1 MISSRPPSL
10 SRTLALVPPT
20 VLLAAQYA
28 SGAFT
33 AYIQIDG
40 IKGEVTAKGYEGWI
54 EVGSA
59 QWGVSRAISSSAGVA
74 NREAS
79 TPSISEITLTKT
91 LDSTSPAL
99 FLNAVG
105 GGATPGG
112 GTVKLRLVD
121 TTAGTVFYE
130 LTLSNVLV
138 SSQSNSAST
147 GDGRPQESIS
157 LNFTKIEM
165 KYIPT
170 DAKGAPG
177 TPVTAGYDLAT
188 AKSL

>member
-1 MISSRPPSL
+1 MISSRPSPL

-40 IKGEVTAKGYEGWI
+40 IKGESTEEAHKDWI
-54 EVGSA
+54 EVGSV
-59 QWGVSRAISSSAGVA
+59 QWGIGRAISSPTGG

-79 TPSISEITLTKT
+79 APSISEITLTKT

-105 GGATPGG
+105 GGASGG
-112 GTVKLRLVD
+112 VTVKLHLVE
-121 TTAGTVFYE
+121 TTAGGTGTVFYE
-130 LTLSNVLV
+130 LILSNVLV
-138 SSQSNSAST
+138 SGIST
-147 GDGRPQESIS
+147 SGSSGDGPPQESIS
-157 LNFTKIEM
+157 LNFTKIEIAYNIADG
-165 KYIPT
+165 KPLR
-170 DAKGAPG
+170 
-177 TPVTAGYDLAT
+177 AGYDLAT
-188 AKSL
+188 AKPL

>member
-1 MISSRPPSL
+1 MISSRPSSL

-33 AYIQIDG
+33 AYIQIEG

-54 EVGSA
+54 EVGSV
-59 QWGVSRAISSSAGVA
+59 QWGVGRAISSPAGGA

-79 TPSISEITLTKT
+79 APSLSEISLTKT
-91 LDSTSPAL
+91 LDSTSPKL

-105 GGATPGG
+105 GSENIPI
-112 GTVKLRLVD
+112 VKLRLVD
-121 TTAGTVFYE
+121 ITAGTVFYE

-138 SSQSNSAST
+138 SSQSNSASP

-165 KYIPT
+165 AYIPT

-177 TPVTAGYDLAT
+177 TPVRATYDLAT
-188 AKSL
+188 QKAS

>member
-1 MISSRPPSL
+1 MISSRPSPL

-40 IKGEVTAKGYEGWI
+40 IKGESTAKGYEGWI

-59 QWGVSRAISSSAGVA
+59 QWGVGRAISSPAGG

-79 TPSISEITLTKT
+79 APSISEISLTKT

-105 GGATPGG
+105 GGAPGG
-112 GTVKLRLVD
+112 VTVKLRLVD

-138 SSQSNSAST
+138 SSQSNSASP

-157 LNFTKIEM
+157 LNFTKIEVA
-165 KYIPT
+165 YIPT
-170 DAKGAPG
+170 DAKGTPG
-177 TPVTAGYDLAT
+177 TPVRNGYDLAT
-188 AKSL
+188 QKAF